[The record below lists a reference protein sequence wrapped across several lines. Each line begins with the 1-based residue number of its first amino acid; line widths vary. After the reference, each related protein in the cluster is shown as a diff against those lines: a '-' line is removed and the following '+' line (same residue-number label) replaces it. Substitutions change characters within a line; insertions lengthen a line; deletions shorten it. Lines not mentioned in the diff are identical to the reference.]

1 MDAATDVDVRFA
13 SAVSTAED
21 TNQAARDVLSGLG
34 SWDTPPDLALV
45 FVSPHH
51 VKGADALA
59 RVLGERLGAANLL
72 GCTGETIIGNGQEF
86 EESPAVS
93 LWAAWLPK
101 TTIKAFALEYERTP
115 EGGAFRGW
123 PDELT
128 GTWPEDALLLLLGD
142 PFSFPADVFLSRI
155 NEDRPRVRVAG
166 GMASAGHAP
175 GQNRLLLGGETF
187 AEGAV
192 AVYLQGGV
200 SMRTIVSQG
209 CRPIGKPFVVTK
221 AERNVIAELGGKPA
235 FAQLREIFQSL
246 PTRDKQLVQTSLH
259 VGRVVSEYR
268 DHFEQGDFLIR
279 NVIGLDPKQGAI
291 AIGDYIRPGQTVQ
304 FHVRDADA
312 ADGELKQLAAAV
324 AASGGAPAGGLLFAC
339 NGRGTRM
346 FPEPHHDARV
356 LAEKFGPIPVSGFFA
371 MGELGAVGEQNFVH
385 GHTASIVLFE

>member
-1 MDAATDVDVRFA
+1 
-13 SAVSTAED
+13 
-21 TNQAARDVLSGLG
+21 
-34 SWDTPPDLALV
+34 
-45 FVSPHH
+45 
-51 VKGADALA
+51 
-59 RVLGERLGAANLL
+59 
-72 GCTGETIIGNGQEF
+72 
-86 EESPAVS
+86 
-93 LWAAWLPK
+93 
-101 TTIKAFALEYERTP
+101 
-115 EGGAFRGW
+115 
-123 PDELT
+123 
-128 GTWPEDALLLLLGD
+128 
-142 PFSFPADVFLSRI
+142 
-155 NEDRPRVRVAG
+155 
-166 GMASAGHAP
+166 
-175 GQNRLLLGGETF
+175 LLLGGETF

-221 AERNVIAELGGKPA
+221 ADRNVIVELGGKPA
-235 FAQLREIFQSL
+235 FTQLREIFQSL

-312 ADGELKQLAAAV
+312 ADGELKQLVAAV
-324 AASGGAPAGGLLFAC
+324 AAAGGAPAGGLLFAC

>member
-1 MDAATDVDVRFA
+1 MDAATHVDVRFA

-21 TNQAARDVLSGLG
+21 TNQAARDVLEGLG
-34 SWDTPPDLALV
+34 THDTVPDLALV

-51 VKGADALA
+51 AREADALA
-59 RVLGERLGAANLL
+59 SALSRGLGTMNLL

-86 EESPAVS
+86 EESPAIS

-101 TTIKAFALEYERTP
+101 TTIKTFGLEYERTP

-123 PDELT
+123 PDDLT
-128 GTWPEDALLLLLGD
+128 GAWPEDALLLLLGD

-175 GQNRLLLGGETF
+175 GQNRLLLGNETY

-221 AERNVIAELGGKPA
+221 AERNVIIELGGKPA
-235 FAQLREIFQSL
+235 FAQLREIFESL

-312 ADGELKQLAAAV
+312 ADGELKQLVAAV
-324 AASGGAPAGGLLFAC
+324 AAAGGAPAGGLLFAC

-346 FPEPHHDARV
+346 FPEPHHDARA

-371 MGELGAVGEQNFVH
+371 MGELGAVGDQNFVH